1 MILEEKIVHTSATDF
16 GLSKLLVFDN
26 LLTTQDLSNLHD
38 ALLQA
43 GYTKSAYDRTDT
55 FDIRHWSTDIDLEI
69 AEAMPVYEPT
79 ISALETFRPE
89 NTYKLYSA
97 YVKASSYGDMLY
109 SHFDCEPA
117 AGNVTATWFICKK
130 WSHEWGGES
139 LFFDDS
145 KDARAVVSPRA
156 GRLAVFDGD
165 ILHVDRAPNR
175 ICFSARYTLTLKFR
189 SSSTN
194 SIQ

>member
-1 MILEEKIVHTSATDF
+1 MVITERLKQTQMTLF
-16 GLSKLLVFDN
+16 GLSKLVVFDD
-26 LLTTQDLSNLHD
+26 LLTTHDLSNLHH

-55 FDIRHWSTDIDLEI
+55 FDVSHWSADIDLEI
-69 AEAMPVYEPT
+69 AESMPVYEPT
-79 ISALETFRPE
+79 IFALETFRPE

-97 YVKASSYGDMLY
+97 CVKASSYGDMLY

-117 AGNVTATWFICKK
+117 AGNVTATWYVCEK
-130 WSHEWGGES
+130 WNHEWGGET
-139 LFFDDS
+139 LFFDDN

-175 ICFSARYTLTLKFR
+175 IYFNARYTLTLKFR
-189 SSSTN
+189 SFSAN
-194 SIQ
+194 LIQ